1 MADDRTTPERPRAEP
16 EIIPPDRSGRR
27 STWYPDGYT
36 QARGTHRL
44 YVARVGP
51 FGFALLMLALVALAA
66 VILLFLLGA
75 VLIWIP
81 IVAVA
86 MIAAAIFGRF
96 HR

>member
-1 MADDRTTPERPRAEP
+1 MAKKRTTPEQPRTEP

-27 STWYPDGYT
+27 STWYPDGYA
-36 QARGTHRL
+36 QAGGTHRL

-51 FGFALLMLALVALAA
+51 FGFALLMLAVAALAA
-66 VILLFLLGA
+66 VILLVILGA
-75 VLIWIP
+75 VLLWIP

-86 MIAAAIFGRF
+86 VIAAAIFGRF